1 MLIDWVRH
9 VARLGGELLGDPG
22 HARLP
27 SRGQFLRM
35 LHRERARADRTGSQ
49 FSLLALGVDRGPPR
63 ERSWQSRA
71 TLRHLLRLLQRRLRL
86 TDDVGWLDG
95 RHLGV
100 ILPDTPAWGAW
111 ALVDDLY
118 LALPTDI
125 PLFECK
131 VYVYPAE
138 GPAAGRGAAEEAAR
152 TEPAAAGPHP
162 AQPMEPLFIWRL
174 PAWKRGLDIAGATLG
189 LVLAAP
195 VFLLIACA
203 IKLSGR
209 GPVLFVQWRRGLG
222 GRPFRLFK
230 FRSMTP
236 DAENRK
242 AEVLALNEQD
252 GPAFKVKADPRVTPL
267 GRWLRA
273 TSIDELPQLW
283 NVLRG
288 DMSLVGPRP
297 LPLTEADACTNWH
310 RRRLDATPGLTC
322 TWQVRGRSRVTFD
335 EWTRMDI
342 RYMHSRSWWQ
352 DLKLLLQTIPALLFR
367 RGW

>member
-49 FSLLALGVDRGPPR
+49 FSLLALGVDRGPAR

-125 PLFECK
+125 P
-131 VYVYPAE
+131 
-138 GPAAGRGAAEEAAR
+138 
-152 TEPAAAGPHP
+152 
-162 AQPMEPLFIWRL
+162 
-174 PAWKRGLDIAGATLG
+174 
-189 LVLAAP
+189 
-195 VFLLIACA
+195 
-203 IKLSGR
+203 
-209 GPVLFVQWRRGLG
+209 
-222 GRPFRLFK
+222 
-230 FRSMTP
+230 
-236 DAENRK
+236 
-242 AEVLALNEQD
+242 
-252 GPAFKVKADPRVTPL
+252 
-267 GRWLRA
+267 
-273 TSIDELPQLW
+273 
-283 NVLRG
+283 
-288 DMSLVGPRP
+288 
-297 LPLTEADACTNWH
+297 
-310 RRRLDATPGLTC
+310 
-322 TWQVRGRSRVTFD
+322 
-335 EWTRMDI
+335 
-342 RYMHSRSWWQ
+342 
-352 DLKLLLQTIPALLFR
+352 
-367 RGW
+367 